1 MRPVICMITD
11 GRLAAG
17 LGGPALVEIVRS
29 AARAGVHLIQ
39 LRERALDDRDLAL
52 LAGACVDAVRGT
64 RARIVVNDRL
74 DVAVASRAHGVH
86 LRGDS
91 FPAQRA
97 RTIAAPG
104 FLIGR
109 SVHSVEEAKRAS
121 EDRAVD
127 YLLFGTVFDSRS
139 KPGCE
144 PAGVAM
150 LADAARASLVPLL
163 AVGGITGDNAALVA
177 RAGADGVAAIGL
189 FAGRPP
195 GSFAETVRRVAG
207 AFDTPQTGS

>member
-11 GRLAAG
+11 GRLAARQ
-17 LGGPALVEIVRS
+17 GGSALVEAVRS
-29 AARAGVHLIQ
+29 AAFAGVHLVQ
-39 LRERALDDRDLAL
+39 LREPALDDRDLAL

-64 RARIVVNDRL
+64 RTRIVVNDRL
-74 DVAVASRAHGVH
+74 DVALVSRAHGVH

-91 FPAQRA
+91 FPAKRA

-109 SVHSVEEAKRAS
+109 SIHSAEEAQRAS
-121 EDRAVD
+121 EDRAAD
-127 YLLFGTVFDSRS
+127 YLLFGTVFASRS
-139 KPGCE
+139 KPGRE

-150 LADAARASLVPLL
+150 LAEAARAAVVPLL
-163 AVGGITGDNAALVA
+163 AVGGITAENAALVA
-177 RAGADGVAAIGL
+177 RAGADGLGAIGL

-195 GSFAETVRRVAG
+195 GSFAETVRRVNG
-207 AFDTPQTGS
+207 AFDTLQTGS